1 MILSLIF
8 IKESEDLVE
17 FNLLIIGFVGLIFGS
32 FLNMLIYRL
41 PLGISLFNPKR
52 SVCPNCNYQIKW
64 YENLPIISYIY
75 LKGKCSNCKS
85 KISIIYPIVEILTAV
100 VTITIFFKTGFNLQF
115 LFILSLFYSL
125 IVLSFIDFEF
135 KAVPDYL
142 LIISLLIAIVYI
154 INYKFENIVTLFI
167 FAGGIVLLELFVT
180 YYIQNIK
187 AKIVKDDSLKTQKSV
202 GEGDIPIIAIIG
214 GILGVQLGIM
224 AIFLSAIFA
233 IIPSLIN
240 IFIKK
245 EIETPFIPFLTM
257 GLFVVYINDIYFL
270 ELLQGILK

>member
-17 FNLLIIGFVGLIFGS
+17 FNLLIICLGGLIFGS

-41 PLGISLFNPKR
+41 PLGISLFDPKR
-52 SVCPNCNYQIKW
+52 SVCPSCNNQIKW
-64 YENLPIISYIY
+64 VENIPIISYIF
-75 LKGKCSNCKS
+75 LKGQCSNCKN
-85 KISIIYPIVEILTAV
+85 KISIIYPIVEILTAI
-100 VTITIFFKTGFNLQF
+100 VTMVIFFKTGFNLEF
-115 LFILSLFYSL
+115 LLILSLFYTL

-142 LIISLLIAIVYI
+142 LIISIIIAIVYI
-154 INYKFENIVTLFI
+154 INYKIENIVTLFI
-167 FAGGIVLLELFVT
+167 FAGGIVILELFVT
-180 YYIQNIK
+180 YYVQNIK
-187 AKIVKDDSLKTQKSV
+187 SKILKDDSLKTQKSV

-214 GILGVQLGIM
+214 GLLGLKLGIL

-257 GLFVVYINDIYFL
+257 GLFFVYINDVYFL
-270 ELLQGILK
+270 NLLQWVLK